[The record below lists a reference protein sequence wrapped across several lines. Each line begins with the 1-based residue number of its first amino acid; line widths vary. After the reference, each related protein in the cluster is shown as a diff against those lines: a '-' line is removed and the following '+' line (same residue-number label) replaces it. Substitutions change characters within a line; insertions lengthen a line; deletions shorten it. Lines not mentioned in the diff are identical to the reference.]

1 MKSTPPPI
9 KLAHRAVGVMFCAN
23 GILYASWVSR
33 IPAAR
38 DALAIGEKKLGLVLL
53 GAAIG
58 ALLAFRVAGR
68 LIARFSSRTVTW
80 VAASALCF
88 ALPLLGFMTSVV
100 TLTMT
105 LVLVGAASG
114 LMDVG
119 MNAHGVE
126 VEKRLGRPIFSS
138 LHGIF
143 SLGGLVGAALGA
155 LVAGHGI
162 SMRTHLVAVS
172 AALLAV
178 VLHGGRRLLRED
190 MPVRVE
196 VSAEEAEEHART
208 ARLSGRT
215 LEPSPSARSEATTAL
230 LGLGA
235 IAFCS
240 SLGEGAMADWTGI
253 YLQDVLHS
261 TAGIA
266 ALGYA
271 AYSLAMLTGR
281 FAGDRITARLGEQR
295 VVRTAGL
302 FVTIGLSCAL
312 AIPVRLFFF
321 AGVIATGLGLSV
333 LVPVVFR
340 AAGRLPGLAPGAALA
355 RIATLSYGGFLIG
368 PPAIGFLAE
377 HFSLRI
383 GLASIVV
390 LASGIV
396 IFSRAA
402 APRELPA
409 PTATPLPQ
417 RQ

>member
-1 MKSTPPPI
+1 MRSTPPPI
-9 KLAHRAVGVMFCAN
+9 KLAHRAVGVMFCVN

-53 GAAIG
+53 GAAVG

-80 VAASALCF
+80 VAASVLCF

-100 TLTMT
+100 GLTMT
-105 LVLVGAASG
+105 LLLVGAASG

-143 SLGGLVGAALGA
+143 SLGGLLGAALGA
-155 LVAGHGI
+155 LVAGRGI
-162 SMRTHLVAVS
+162 SMRTHLVAISV
-172 AALLAV
+172 ALFAV
-178 VLHGGRRLLRED
+178 VLSQGRRLLRED

-196 VSAEEAEEHART
+196 VSAEEAEAHVRAAEP
-208 ARLSGRT
+208 GRT
-215 LEPSPSARSEATTAL
+215 LASSTQARSEATTAL

-261 TAGIA
+261 TAGVA

-281 FAGDRITARLGEQR
+281 FAGDRVTARLGEQR

-312 AIPVRLFFF
+312 ASPVRVLFF

-377 HFSLRI
+377 HFSLRL

-402 APRELPA
+402 APREFSGV
-409 PTATPLPQ
+409 TVTPLPQ